1 MEVGLRGALTKQVND
16 NETADLLG
24 SGLLGVFAT
33 PALVAFVENTCWKS
47 IDEFLEEGQTT
58 VGTNITLDHLKANLP
73 GDEITCFSEIVEI
86 DGKKIV
92 FEFEVKNIDKLIAK
106 GSHTRFIV
114 DSEKFMEKLS

>member
-1 MEVGLRGALTKQVND
+1 MEVGLRGALTKQIND

-24 SGLLGVFAT
+24 SGLLEVFAT

>member
-1 MEVGLRGALTKQVND
+1 MEVGLRGALTKQIND

-24 SGLLGVFAT
+24 SGLLEVFAT

-92 FEFEVKNIDKLIAK
+92 FEFEVKNIDKLIAN

-114 DSEKFMEKLS
+114 DSEKFMGKLS